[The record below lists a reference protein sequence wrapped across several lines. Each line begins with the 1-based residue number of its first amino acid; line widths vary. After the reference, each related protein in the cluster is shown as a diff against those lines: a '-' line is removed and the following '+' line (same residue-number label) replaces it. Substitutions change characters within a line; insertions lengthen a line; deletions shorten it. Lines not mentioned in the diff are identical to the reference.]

1 MNNKKETW
9 EEEVN
14 RMRGVVKWFDDF
26 GDFIAEKNLKLHD
39 QACRHANKLE
49 SKRGKEE

>member
-26 GDFIAEKNLKLHD
+26 GDFIAEKNLNIHD